1 MYRNI
6 LLTPKWGENVTK
18 QCRAELLLVLAT
30 AFWSISYFFSRVC
43 FEELDVL
50 NLNALRFLCAFASLG
65 IVYWKHLRALSRE
78 TLKWGAIVGVV
89 LVFVYVGATYGVKY
103 TSLSNAGFIS
113 CLAVITT
120 PLIEL
125 LVYRKRSEKK
135 LAVALLLCTLGLAL
149 LTLSGGMR
157 FAIGDA
163 LCLLCSVSYGADI
176 VITDRAVAHPEVD
189 PVGMSVVEI
198 GVAGVLFLLLSFL
211 FEQPRL
217 PRSPAVWGAT
227 LFLGLFCSGLA
238 FVIQTTQQKHTAPAR
253 VALIFTLE
261 PVFSALIAYF
271 LAGERLH
278 PRAYLGAVLMVLS
291 VALMQID
298 LKGDKMDD
306 DIRES
311 V

>member
-1 MYRNI
+1 MA
-6 LLTPKWGENVTK
+6 K
-18 QCRAELLLVLAT
+18 QRRAELLLVLAT
-30 AFWSISYFFSRVC
+30 AFWSISYYFSRVC
-43 FEELDVL
+43 LEELDVL
-50 NLNALRFLCAFASLG
+50 NLNAFRFLSAFAILG
-65 IVYWKHLRALSRE
+65 AVYRKHLRALTRE
-78 TLKWGAIVGVV
+78 TLKWGAIIGVV

-125 LVYRKRSEKK
+125 LVYRKKPEKK
-135 LAVALLLCTLGLAL
+135 LAAALLLCTLGLAL
-149 LTLSGGMR
+149 LTLSGGTR

-163 LCLLCSVSYGADI
+163 ICLLCSVAYGADI
-176 VITDRAVAHPEVD
+176 VITDRAIARPEVD
-189 PVGMSVVEI
+189 PIGMSVVEI
-198 GVAGVLFLLLSFL
+198 GVTGVLFLLLSSV

-217 PRSPAVWGAT
+217 PRSPSVWGAA

-261 PVFSALIAYF
+261 PLFSAIIAYF

-278 PRAYLGAVLMVLS
+278 PRAYLGA
-291 VALMQID
+291 ALMLLSLLLMQAD
-298 LKGDKMDD
+298 FKGGKADD
-306 DIRES
+306 DVRQG